1 MRNLRWLAGS
11 SVLLLLLGTAVFAQ
25 GGGRTLTIGVGAP
38 PVTMDPMGSD
48 SDSNMSIVT
57 NIFDTLIQRDQQ
69 GKLQPDLATSWK
81 NIDPNTWEFTL
92 RKGVTFSNGDPFTWK
107 DVQYTFQRLKVPKIS
122 EFGTFGALVKSVQ
135 AAAGDPWTIDI
146 TTTQPVPY
154 FLQNLPL
161 IFIMGQK
168 STESRSQGQ
177 IGTQPIGTGPYVLDQ
192 WVKGSYLKLSANPHY
207 WGDAPAIKQVEIRPI
222 TDPSARLAAMLGGE
236 VDILQNVPVA
246 LAKQIESSPKV
257 QLLTHPARRSVF
269 LGLGNKP
276 GTPGADMRVRKA
288 IAMAIDEKSIIDK
301 VMFGHASPAA
311 QIPDPPTVGYSSAI
325 QRESY
330 DLAQA
335 KKLLQEAGYGGGF
348 SLTLT
353 GTNDHYVQDAN
364 IMAAVA
370 SQLAKVGIKVDVNA
384 MPASVYFPKEEQHD
398 LQLYLLGWFDSTYD
412 FGRTYSKI
420 IHSVDAKAGLG
431 TFNGAGYSNPSLDAE
446 WAKANA
452 LVAPK
457 AREAAL
463 KKLNEDT
470 MAALAVFPLHYQEDD
485 YAVSKAS
492 NVVFQPRP
500 DTWLVLDG
508 IHYAQ

>member
-1 MRNLRWLAGS
+1 MSRLRWLTGMAVAFLVLGS
-11 SVLLLLLGTAVFAQ
+11 LGFAQ
-25 GGGRTLTIGVGAP
+25 NANRTLKIGVGAP

-57 NIFDTLIQRDQQ
+57 NIFDALIQRDQQ

-81 NIDPNTWEFTL
+81 NVDPTTWQFTL
-92 RKGVTFSNGDPFTWK
+92 RKGVTFSNGDAFTWK
-107 DVQYTFQRLKVPKIS
+107 DVQYTFQRLKEPKIS

-135 AAAGDPWTIDI
+135 PVDGDPWTIDI

-168 STESRSQGQ
+168 STEARSQGQ

-207 WGDAPAIKQVEIRPI
+207 WGDAPAISHVEIRPI
-222 TDPSARLAAMLGGE
+222 TDPSARLAAVLGGE

-246 LAKQIESSPKV
+246 LAKQIQASTKV
-257 QLLTHPARRSVF
+257 DLLTHPARRSIF

-288 IAMAIDEKSIIDK
+288 IAMAIDEKAIIDK
-301 VMFGHASPAA
+301 VMFGHATPAA

-325 QRESY
+325 QHVGY
-330 DLAQA
+330 DPAQA
-335 KKLLQEAGYGGGF
+335 KKLLQEAGYGNGF
-348 SLTLT
+348 SLTLS

-364 IMAAVA
+364 IMAAIA

-384 MPASVYFPKEEQHD
+384 MPASVYFPKEEQHN

-412 FGRTYSKI
+412 FGRTYSKL
-420 IHSVDAKAGLG
+420 IHAVDAKAGLG
-431 TFNGAGYSNPSLDAE
+431 TFNGGGYDNPTLDAE

-463 KKLNEDT
+463 KKLNEDA
-470 MAALAVFPLHYQEDD
+470 MADLAVIPLHYQEDD
-485 YAVSKAS
+485 YAVSKTS
-492 NVVFQPRP
+492 HVVFDPRP
-500 DTWLVLDG
+500 DTWLVLKG